1 MKNLKFNKESLIRL
15 ISTGMVLVTLSNGLT
30 GCSFKNKK
38 EEKDNTDSKELET
51 IVSGNKMISVTDLR
65 IKNIETDKVVENVD
79 AILVDNKLEKEFN
92 LIDVMFNSSVK
103 NVLIG
108 DELISVDKLKLV
120 DVKTNEELDTIDY
133 ALVGNELVSM
143 KEYYKSENT
152 ENNEIICEHIC
163 DECAAKME
171 EDVYVELTDEKFF
184 ELADA
189 VYKKYSEIGL
199 DVSKEEVIDFVMF
212 ANSDRIAK
220 DNKELINTIVGERKF
235 EEVEMNVFNVHSA
248 IQTKNNYNYCS
259 KGMGFDSLILVSDT
273 IFDKKEKKVVEN
285 IEKRI
290 EEIVNAKGNKEEFNK
305 LLNTL
310 LMEMLNATEEEFNME
325 NGSGYSVMNILINF
339 VRINFKSSL
348 NNANAEL
355 IKYFIS
361 YAEEYGTSYY
371 ANSRST
377 AYYSGMYN
385 LLTELTDCKVKTK

>member
-1 MKNLKFNKESLIRL
+1 MKNLKFNKDGLKKL
-15 ISTGMVLVTLSNGLT
+15 ISTGMVLVTLTNLT
-30 GCSFKNKK
+30 GCSFKSEK
-38 EEKDNTDSKELET
+38 EEQKTDGKKLET
-51 IVSGNKMISVTDLR
+51 IVSNKKMINVTDLR
-65 IKNIETDKVVENVD
+65 IKDSETDTIVENID
-79 AILVDNKLEKEFN
+79 AVLVDNKLEKEFDV
-92 LIDVMFNSSVK
+92 IDVMFNSSIETVQ
-103 NVLIG
+103 IG
-108 DELISVDKLKLV
+108 DELVPVSRLKLV

-133 ALVGNELVSM
+133 ALVGNELVPIKNYFS
-143 KEYYKSENT
+143 NT
-152 ENNEIICEHIC
+152 TTDETTKIVCEHIC
-163 DECAAKME
+163 DECAALQ

-184 ELADA
+184 ELTDV

-259 KGMGFDSLILVSDT
+259 KGLGFDSLILVSDT
-273 IFDKKEKKVVEN
+273 IFDKKEKEVVES

-290 EEIVNAKGNKEEFNK
+290 KEIVEDENNSQEFNK

-325 NGSGYSVMNILINF
+325 NGAGYNVMNILINF
-339 VRINFKSSL
+339 VRRNFTLDK
-348 NNANAEL
+348 ANAEL

-385 LLTELTDCKVKTK
+385 LLTELTNCNVKTK

>member
-1 MKNLKFNKESLIRL
+1 MKNLKFNKEGLVKL
-15 ISTGMVLVTLSNGLT
+15 ISTGMVLVTLSNLT
-30 GCSFKNKK
+30 GCSRRVVKN
-38 EEKDNTDSKELET
+38 EENTDSKRLET
-51 IVSGNKMISVTDLR
+51 IVSNNKVVNVTDLR
-65 IKNIETDKVVENVD
+65 IKNIKTDEVVENID
-79 AILVDNKLEKEFN
+79 AILVDNKFEEEFN

-103 NVLIG
+103 TVLIG
-108 DELISVDKLKLV
+108 NELVSVDSLKLV

-133 ALVGNELVSM
+133 ALIGNELVSM
-143 KEYYKSENT
+143 KDYYKSTTNT
-152 ENNEIICEHIC
+152 NIVCEHIC
-163 DECAAKME
+163 DECAAKLEVEDE
-171 EDVYVELTDEKFF
+171 EEYVELTDEKFF

-212 ANSDRIAK
+212 VNSDRIAK
-220 DNKELINTIVGERKF
+220 DNKELINTITGERKF

-259 KGMGFDSLILVSDT
+259 KGFGFDSLILVSDT
-273 IFDKKEKKVVEN
+273 IFDKNEKKVVES
-285 IEKRI
+285 IENRI
-290 EEIVNAKGNKEEFNK
+290 KEIVEAKGNSQEFNG

-325 NGSGYSVMNILINF
+325 NGAGYNVMNILINF
-339 VRINFKSSL
+339 VRRNFALDK
-348 NNANAEL
+348 ANGEL

-361 YAEEYGTSYY
+361 YAEEYGTTYY

-385 LLTELTDCKVKTK
+385 LLTELTNCNVKTK